1 MLGNKLEHLLLEHI
15 NLLVSS
21 PKASIHVLDDLLGG
35 LLNAIVRVVS
45 LFNRL
50 HHVQVAPILQLLGQI
65 DHPQEVAV
73 DRGALLELVAVF
85 SFGHSLEC
93 LSHYRDQHV
102 EN

>member
-1 MLGNKLEHLLLEHI
+1 MLGNKLEHLFLEHI
-15 NLLVSS
+15 DLLVSS
-21 PKASIHVLDDLLGG
+21 PKASIHVLDYLLGG
-35 LLNAIVRVVS
+35 LLNSSVRAVS
-45 LFNRL
+45 IFNWL
-50 HHVQVAPILQLLGQI
+50 HHVQVASILQLLGQV

-85 SFGHSLEC
+85 SFGHSLER